1 MTRASVVRVPER
13 KEKVVKGA
21 DILLNDCLKGKE
33 QHSYLMRF
41 QFQFFTKPIK
51 LDLNR
56 EPSILS
62 TGMTTTPH
70 LTLSEIHETSDDV
83 KIYNPWNPVNK
94 RIPDAE
100 ILRIL
105 RVYGIKDKPRRWD
118 LFRMACVHSS
128 YVNRPDFT
136 PGAGAA
142 EGETIVIAE
151 RPADCMPLC
160 EADNEQIEFVGDS
173 LLGCVIALYL
183 QERYPDQDEGF
194 LTRLR
199 TRLVNNKQ
207 LGELAQKIGFQHWLV
222 LSRHQEEICNGRRN
236 LRILGS
242 MLEAW
247 VGAMYLDLC
256 EVNAGAAF
264 TRVKTWLIS
273 LFETQVDFVSLIA
286 EDNNFKDQLLKFY
299 QANYHT
305 PPKYKE
311 VLVEGPLHDR
321 TFTMGVLSPEG
332 AVIATATARN
342 KKVAE
347 QEASRRALIKLGGAE
362 PATAT
367 VSVEEED

>member
-1 MTRASVVRVPER
+1 
-13 KEKVVKGA
+13 
-21 DILLNDCLKGKE
+21 
-33 QHSYLMRF
+33 
-41 QFQFFTKPIK
+41 
-51 LDLNR
+51 
-56 EPSILS
+56 
-62 TGMTTTPH
+62 MTTAPH
-70 LTLSEIHETSDDV
+70 LTLSEVHESTSDDV

-128 YVNRPDFT
+128 YVNRPDFA
-136 PGAGAA
+136 PGNA

-207 LGELAQKIGFQHWLV
+207 LGELAQKIGFQQWLI

-264 TRVKTWLIS
+264 IRVKTWLIN

-347 QEASRRALIKLGGAE
+347 QEASRRALVKLGAV
-362 PATAT
+362 PAAAAA
-367 VSVEEED
+367 VEEEED

>member
-1 MTRASVVRVPER
+1 MASSEPRLTIEEDEV
-13 KEKVVKGA
+13 KV
-21 DILLNDCLKGKE
+21 
-33 QHSYLMRF
+33 
-41 QFQFFTKPIK
+41 
-51 LDLNR
+51 
-56 EPSILS
+56 
-62 TGMTTTPH
+62 
-70 LTLSEIHETSDDV
+70 
-83 KIYNPWNPVNK
+83 YNPWNLNNR

-105 RVYGIKDKPRRWD
+105 RSFGVKDKPIRWE
-118 LFRMACVHSS
+118 LFRQACVHSS
-128 YVNRPDFT
+128 YVDRPENKLDDSV
-136 PGAGAA
+136 
-142 EGETIVIAE
+142 VIADKPPE
-151 RPADCMPLC
+151 CMPLC
-160 EADNEQIEFVGDS
+160 TSDNEQIEFVGDS

-207 LGELAQKIGFQHWLV
+207 LGELAQKVGFQNWLI

-247 VGAMYLDLC
+247 VGALYLDLAPT
-256 EVNAGAAF
+256 NAGAAF
-264 TRVKTWLIS
+264 TRIQKWLIS

-286 EDNNFKDQLLKFY
+286 EDNNFKDQLLKYY
-299 QANYHT
+299 QAAYHT

-311 VLVEGPLHDR
+311 VAVEGPLHDR

-332 AVIATATARN
+332 VVIAVATARN

-347 QEASRRALIKLGGAE
+347 QEASRRALIKLGAL
-362 PATAT
+362 
-367 VSVEEED
+367 EEDS

>member
-1 MTRASVVRVPER
+1 MAANKPFLVV
-13 KEKVVKGA
+13 
-21 DILLNDCLKGKE
+21 
-33 QHSYLMRF
+33 
-41 QFQFFTKPIK
+41 
-51 LDLNR
+51 
-56 EPSILS
+56 
-62 TGMTTTPH
+62 
-70 LTLSEIHETSDDV
+70 SDESAPQDEV
-83 KIYNPWNPVNK
+83 KIYNPWNPINK

-105 RVYGIKDKPRRWD
+105 RAYGIKDKPQRWD

-128 YVNRPDFT
+128 YVNRPENTFNDD
-136 PGAGAA
+136 GA
-142 EGETIVIAE
+142 VVMAE
-151 RPADCMPLC
+151 RPHDCLPLC
-160 EADNEQIEFVGDS
+160 DADNEQIEFVGDS

-207 LGELAQKIGFQHWLV
+207 LGELAQKIGFQNWLI

-247 VGAMYLDLC
+247 VGAMYLDIC
-256 EVNAGAAF
+256 ETSPGTAF
-264 TRVKTWLIS
+264 TRVRTWLIN

-286 EDNNFKDQLLKFY
+286 EDNNFKDQLLKYY
-299 QANYHT
+299 QAHYHT

-311 VLVEGPLHDR
+311 VLIEGPLHDR
-321 TFTMGVLSPEG
+321 NFTMGVLSPEG
-332 AVIATATARN
+332 EVISTATARN

-347 QEASRRALIKLGGAE
+347 QEASRRALVKLGAL
-362 PATAT
+362 
-367 VSVEEED
+367 EED

>member
-1 MTRASVVRVPER
+1 MSAPTLQISSEPE
-13 KEKVVKGA
+13 V
-21 DILLNDCLKGKE
+21 
-33 QHSYLMRF
+33 
-41 QFQFFTKPIK
+41 
-51 LDLNR
+51 
-56 EPSILS
+56 
-62 TGMTTTPH
+62 
-70 LTLSEIHETSDDV
+70 SEEV
-83 KIYNPWNPVNK
+83 KIYNPWNPLNK

-105 RVYGIKDKPRRWD
+105 RAYGIKEKPTRWD

-128 YVNRPDFT
+128 YVNRPEFATDDT
-136 PGAGAA
+136 VTMAPK
-142 EGETIVIAE
+142 
-151 RPADCMPLC
+151 PPDCMPLC

-207 LGELAQKIGFQHWLV
+207 LGELALKIGFQKWIV
-222 LSRHQEEICNGRRN
+222 LSRHVEDVCNGRHN

-247 VGAMYLDLC
+247 VGAMYLDIA
-256 EVNAGAAF
+256 EEASGANVGIAF
-264 TRVKTWLIS
+264 LRVKTWLIN
-273 LFETQVDFVSLIA
+273 LFETQVDFVALIS
-286 EDNNFKDQLLKFY
+286 EDNNFKDQLLKYY
-299 QANYHT
+299 QATYHS

-321 TFTMGVLSPEG
+321 TFTMGVLSPSG
-332 AVIATATARN
+332 DVIATAVARN

-347 QEASRRALIKLGGAE
+347 QEASKRALVKLGVLEAE
-362 PATAT
+362 
-367 VSVEEED
+367 D